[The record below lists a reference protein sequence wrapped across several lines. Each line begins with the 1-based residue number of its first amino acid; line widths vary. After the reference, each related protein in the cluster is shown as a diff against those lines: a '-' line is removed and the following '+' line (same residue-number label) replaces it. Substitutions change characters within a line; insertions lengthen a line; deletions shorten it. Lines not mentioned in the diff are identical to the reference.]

1 MMNLELI
8 KAVSNFNIN
17 GYDEE
22 INLEFCSMK
31 ELNAYKLNPYVN
43 SVRIVEHYNNLT
55 LEEFNML
62 RRKE

>member
-22 INLEFCSMK
+22 INLEFCSMN

-43 SVRIVEHYNNLT
+43 SVMIVEHYTNLT

-62 RRKE
+62 RR

>member
-8 KAVSNFNIN
+8 KAVSKFNIN

-22 INLEFCSMK
+22 INLEFYSEK
-31 ELNAYKLNPYVN
+31 ELETYKLNPYVN
-43 SVRIVEHYNNLT
+43 SVRIVEHYTNLT

-62 RRKE
+62 RR